1 MSAIPVVD
9 VFAGPGGLNEG
20 FSSLLRHD
28 GAPIFEA
35 VASFEMDPWACRT
48 LRLRAA
54 LRHHRREF
62 GENPA
67 VYYDFLRGE
76 VDQPGLESSP
86 ALEVAFKH
94 AWDEVKELALGP
106 DSRAESN
113 ALIKAALAERGKG
126 DPWILIG
133 GPPCQAYSLAG
144 RSRRKAD
151 PTFADDH
158 KHVLYREYLAI
169 IEEFRPTVF
178 VMENVKGMLSSQHS
192 GGGIFRTIRDDLAA
206 AGNGYDIRSF
216 VVPDDDPQPSDFIIR
231 TEQHGIPQRRH
242 RVILLGIQR
251 GSGLRMPRQL
261 SAQATV
267 TVQDAI
273 ADLPK
278 IRSMVSPRGSD
289 SESAWRLARD
299 AAWLLAGKKGG
310 RVGRVPDIGSSF
322 VEGYVPALHGHL
334 GDWLADHQIGGVTLH
349 ESRSHMEADLR
360 RYGYLAAM
368 AAKGKRPKLGDLPEA
383 LVPNHK
389 NARNDDAPFTDR
401 FRVQIR
407 DEPSTTVVS
416 HISKDGHYYIHYDST
431 QMRSLSVREAARLQ
445 TFPDDYFFVGG
456 RTQQYHQ
463 VGNAVPPLLARQL
476 GEIVAEMFGIEAS
489 EGRL

>member
-20 FSSLLRHD
+20 FSSLLNSD
-28 GAPIFEA
+28 SSPIFEA

-62 GENPA
+62 GANPA
-67 VYYDFLRGE
+67 VYYDFLRGT
-76 VDQPGLESSP
+76 VDQAGLETSP

-94 AWDEVKELALGP
+94 AWDEIREMALGP
-106 DSRAESN
+106 DTRAESN
-113 ALIKAALAERGKG
+113 SQIKAALEARGTG
-126 DPWILIG
+126 EPWILIG

-151 PTFADDH
+151 PTFAGDH

-216 VVPDDDPQPSDFIIR
+216 VVPDDDPKPSDFIIR
-231 TEQHGIPQRRH
+231 TERYGIPQRRH

-251 GSGLRMPRQL
+251 ESGLRTPGQL
-261 SAQATV
+261 DTRPTTTV
-267 TVQDAI
+267 LDAI
-273 ADLPK
+273 GDLPG

-289 SESAWRLARD
+289 SETAWRLARD

-310 RVGRVPDIGSSF
+310 RAARLPAVGAPF
-322 VEGYVPALHGHL
+322 VDGYVPALQGHL
-334 GDWLADHQIGGVTLH
+334 RDWLVDDEIGGVALH
-349 ESRSHMEADLR
+349 ESRAHMESDLK
-360 RYGYLAAM
+360 RYGYLAVM
-368 AAKGKRPKLGDLPEA
+368 AERGKRPKLGDLPDA

-389 NARNDDAPFTDR
+389 NARNADAPFTDR

-407 DEPSTTVVS
+407 DESSTTVVS
-416 HISKDGHYYIHYDST
+416 HISKDGHYYIHYDPT

-476 GEIVAEMFGIEAS
+476 GEIVADMFGIKPAA
-489 EGRL
+489 GRL